1 MSVQRFSPV
10 PDPGAPAY
18 AVYLWSDM
26 SARWKPLCYS
36 QSVEVCDQWR
46 LQLVSILGPIPT
58 LIVPLPAYDADASE
72 AASFSLAPA
81 VGGFADPAPEGVI
94 EPPSHFDDI
103 AWAVSLEAQFQ
114 GWRSDVLTFNPGLTL
129 DHVLR
134 DMFLDER
141 RGPMELPAFNG

>member
-1 MSVQRFSPV
+1 MSLQRFSPV
-10 PDPGAPAY
+10 PAAGAPAY
-18 AVYLWSDM
+18 ALYLWNDTRGRWMPLAYSDDVE
-26 SARWKPLCYS
+26 RVS
-36 QSVEVCDQWR
+36 QHR
-46 LQLVSILGPIPT
+46 IQLVSILGPIPT
-58 LIVPLPAYDADASE
+58 LIVPLPADDAEASE
-72 AASFSLAPA
+72 AGSFALAPA

-103 AWAVSLEAQFQ
+103 VWAVSLEAQFQ